1 MLLLVLLPRFCR
13 CAGAVVIAVLLLYGS
28 ATAAAAA
35 AAAMSGYIVGVDPMN
50 MVNMQTNLS
59 R

>member
-28 ATAAAAA
+28 ATATAA

-50 MVNMQTNLS
+50 MVIMQTNLS